1 MRLRRVK
8 KFLTLNSKTTT
19 IASIIMSQK
28 KILLID
34 DELDI
39 LEILTYNL
47 EKEGYEI
54 HTASNGNEGIEV
66 AKKVLP
72 DLILLDVMMPE
83 KDGIETCQDLR
94 KIKELQKTLIV
105 FLSARSEEF
114 SQLAGFQAG
123 ANDYVVKLIKPKI
136 LISKVN
142 ALLQLTSQISDS
154 SKLIEIGDLV
164 IDKDNFRVSK
174 AGQQFLL
181 PKKEFDLLYLL
192 ASNTDKVFKREE
204 ILEKVWGNDVIV
216 GERTID
222 VHIRRL
228 REKLGINTIQTLK
241 GIGYKLIV

>member
-1 MRLRRVK
+1 MK
-8 KFLTLNSKTTT
+8 
-19 IASIIMSQK
+19 QK

-34 DELDI
+34 DEQDI
-39 LEILTYNL
+39 LEILSYNL
-47 EKEGYEI
+47 EKEGYDVS
-54 HTASNGNEGIEV
+54 TALNGIEGIEK
-66 AKKVLP
+66 AREIIP

-94 KIKELQKTLIV
+94 KIKELQQTLIV

-123 ANDYVVKLIKPKI
+123 ANDYIVKIIKPKI

-142 ALLQLTSQISDS
+142 ALLQLTSRVSDS
-154 SKLIEIGDLV
+154 TKNIEIGDLI
-164 IDKDNFRVSK
+164 IDKNNFRVSK

-228 REKLGINTIQTLK
+228 REKLGLRTIQTLK
-241 GIGYKLIV
+241 GIGYKLVV

>member
-1 MRLRRVK
+1 M
-8 KFLTLNSKTTT
+8 N
-19 IASIIMSQK
+19 QK

-39 LEILTYNL
+39 LEILSYNL
-47 EKEGYEI
+47 NKEGYEI
-54 HTASNGNEGIEV
+54 HTAVNGNEGIEK
-66 AKKVLP
+66 AKEIIP

-83 KDGIETCQDLR
+83 KDGIETCQELR

-123 ANDYVVKLIKPKI
+123 GNDYVVKLIKPKI

-142 ALLQLTSQISDS
+142 ALLQLTSQVAES

-164 IDKDNFRVSK
+164 IDKDNFKVTK
-174 AGQQFLL
+174 KGQIFLL

-192 ASNTDKVFKREE
+192 ASNTNKVFKREE
-204 ILEKVWGNDVIV
+204 ILEKVWGNDVVV

-228 REKLGINTIQTLK
+228 REKLGIDTIQTLK

>member
-1 MRLRRVK
+1 MNR
-8 KFLTLNSKTTT
+8 
-19 IASIIMSQK
+19 K

-34 DELDI
+34 DEQDI
-39 LEILTYNL
+39 LEIISYNL
-47 EKEGYEI
+47 EKEGYQVF
-54 HTASNGNEGIEV
+54 TAGNGNEGI
-66 AKKVLP
+66 AKAKEILP

-114 SQLAGFQAG
+114 SQLAGYQAG
-123 ANDYVVKLIKPKI
+123 ANDYIVKLIKPKV
-136 LISKVN
+136 LISKVA
-142 ALLQLTSQISDS
+142 ALLQLGANSQENSNY
-154 SKLIEIGDLV
+154 IEIGDLI
-164 IDKDNFRVSK
+164 IDKDNFKVSK
-174 AGQQFLL
+174 AKEEFLL

-192 ASNTDKVFKREE
+192 ASNTEKVFKREE
-204 ILEKVWGNDVIV
+204 ILKRVWGNDVIV

-241 GIGYKLIV
+241 GIGYKLVV

>member
-1 MRLRRVK
+1 MK
-8 KFLTLNSKTTT
+8 
-19 IASIIMSQK
+19 QK

-39 LEILTYNL
+39 LEIISYNL
-47 EKEGYEI
+47 RKEGYEVS
-54 HTASNGNEGIEV
+54 TATNGKEGIEKAIEV
-66 AKKVLP
+66 IP

-123 ANDYVVKLIKPKI
+123 ANDYVVKIIKPKV

-142 ALLQLTSQISDS
+142 ALLQLTSQVSDS
-154 SKLIEIGDLV
+154 SKNIEVGDLI

-174 AGQQFLL
+174 AGQLFML

-192 ASNTDKVFKREE
+192 ASNTEKVFKRDE
-204 ILEKVWGNDVIV
+204 ILDKVWGNDVIV

-228 REKLGINTIQTLK
+228 REKLGIHTIQTLK
-241 GIGYKLIV
+241 GIGYKLVV

>member
-1 MRLRRVK
+1 MNR
-8 KFLTLNSKTTT
+8 
-19 IASIIMSQK
+19 K

-34 DELDI
+34 DEQDI
-39 LEILTYNL
+39 LEIISYNL
-47 EKEGYEI
+47 EKEGYQVF
-54 HTASNGNEGIEV
+54 TAGNGNEGI
-66 AKKVLP
+66 AKAKEILP

-94 KIKELQKTLIV
+94 KIKELQRTLIV

-114 SQLAGFQAG
+114 SQLAGYQAG
-123 ANDYVVKLIKPKI
+123 ANDYIVKLIKPKI
-136 LISKVN
+136 LVSKVA
-142 ALLQLTSQISDS
+142 ALLQMGAQSQENSNY
-154 SKLIEIGDLV
+154 IELGDLI
-164 IDKDNFRVSK
+164 IDKDNFKVTK
-174 AGQQFLL
+174 GKEVFLL

-241 GIGYKLIV
+241 GIGYKLVV

>member
-1 MRLRRVK
+1 MK
-8 KFLTLNSKTTT
+8 G
-19 IASIIMSQK
+19 K

-34 DELDI
+34 DEQDI
-39 LEILTYNL
+39 LEILSYNL
-47 EKEGYEI
+47 EKEGCQVF
-54 HTASNGNEGIEV
+54 TANNGNEGIV
-66 AKKVLP
+66 KAKEIIP

-83 KDGIETCQDLR
+83 KDGIETCQELR

-114 SQLAGFQAG
+114 SQLAGYQAG
-123 ANDYVVKLIKPKI
+123 ANDYIVKLIKPKV
-136 LISKVN
+136 LVSKVA
-142 ALLQLTSQISDS
+142 ALLQLGAQSQENSNY
-154 SKLIEIGDLV
+154 IEIGDLI
-164 IDKDNFRVSK
+164 IDKENFKVSK
-174 AGQQFLL
+174 GKEEFLL

-228 REKLGINTIQTLK
+228 REKLGDNSIQTLK
-241 GIGYKLIV
+241 GIGYKLVV

>member
-1 MRLRRVK
+1 MK
-8 KFLTLNSKTTT
+8 
-19 IASIIMSQK
+19 QK

-34 DELDI
+34 DEPDI
-39 LEILTYNL
+39 LEILSYNL
-47 EKEGYEI
+47 TKEGYEVS
-54 HTASNGNEGIEV
+54 TATNGNEGIEK
-66 AKKVLP
+66 AKEIIP

-94 KIKELQKTLIV
+94 KIKELQQTLIV

-123 ANDYVVKLIKPKI
+123 ANDYVVKIIKPKI
-136 LISKVN
+136 LISKIN
-142 ALLQLTSQISDS
+142 ALLQLTSRVSDS
-154 SKLIEIGDLV
+154 SKNIEIGDLI
-164 IDKDNFRVSK
+164 IDKDIFRVSK
-174 AGQQFLL
+174 AGQLFML

-192 ASNTDKVFKREE
+192 ASNTDKVFKRGE
-204 ILEKVWGNDVIV
+204 ILEKVWGNDVVV

-241 GIGYKLIV
+241 GIGYKLVV

>member
-1 MRLRRVK
+1 M
-8 KFLTLNSKTTT
+8 NS
-19 IASIIMSQK
+19 K

-34 DELDI
+34 DEMDI
-39 LEILTYNL
+39 LEILSYNL
-47 EKEGYEI
+47 EKEGYDIYTATNGKVGIVKAKEI
-54 HTASNGNEGIEV
+54 
-66 AKKVLP
+66 LP

-83 KDGIETCQDLR
+83 KDGIETCQELR

-123 ANDYVVKLIKPKI
+123 ANDYIVKLIKPKI

-142 ALLQLTSQISDS
+142 ALLQLTSQVSDT
-154 SKLIEIGDLV
+154 SKHIEIGDLI

-174 AGQQFLL
+174 GGQQFLL

-192 ASNTDKVFKREE
+192 ASNTEKVFKREE

-241 GIGYKLIV
+241 GVGYKLIV

>member
-1 MRLRRVK
+1 
-8 KFLTLNSKTTT
+8 
-19 IASIIMSQK
+19 MSQR

-39 LEILTYNL
+39 LEILSYNL
-47 EKEGYEI
+47 EKEGYQVY
-54 HTASNGNEGIEV
+54 TANNGNEGI
-66 AKKVLP
+66 AKAKEIIP

-83 KDGIETCQDLR
+83 KDGIETCQELR
-94 KIKELQKTLIV
+94 QIKELQKTLIV

-114 SQLAGFQAG
+114 SQLAGFNAG
-123 ANDYVVKLIKPKI
+123 ANDYVVKLIKPKV

-142 ALLQLTSQISDS
+142 ALLQLTSQVSEN
-154 SKLIEIGDLV
+154 SKLIEIGDLI
-164 IDKDNFRVSK
+164 IDRDNFKVSK
-174 AGQQFLL
+174 SSTPFLL

-228 REKLGINTIQTLK
+228 REKLGIDSIQTLK
-241 GIGYKLIV
+241 GIGYKLVV

>member
-1 MRLRRVK
+1 MNR
-8 KFLTLNSKTTT
+8 
-19 IASIIMSQK
+19 K
-28 KILLID
+28 KILLVD
-34 DELDI
+34 DEQDI
-39 LEILTYNL
+39 LEIISYNL
-47 EKEGYEI
+47 EKEGY
-54 HTASNGNEGIEV
+54 HVSTASNGNEGI
-66 AKKVLP
+66 AKAKEILP

-83 KDGIETCQDLR
+83 KDGIETCQELR

-114 SQLAGFQAG
+114 SQLAGYQAG
-123 ANDYVVKLIKPKI
+123 ANDYIVKLIKPKV
-136 LISKVN
+136 LVSKVA
-142 ALLQLTSQISDS
+142 ALLQLGAQSQENSNY
-154 SKLIEIGDLV
+154 IEIGDLI
-164 IDKDNFRVSK
+164 IDKDNFKVSK
-174 AGQQFLL
+174 GKEEFLL

-241 GIGYKLIV
+241 GIGYKLVV

>member
-1 MRLRRVK
+1 MNR
-8 KFLTLNSKTTT
+8 
-19 IASIIMSQK
+19 K
-28 KILLID
+28 KILLVD
-34 DELDI
+34 DEQDI
-39 LEILTYNL
+39 LEIISYNL
-47 EKEGYEI
+47 EKEGY
-54 HTASNGNEGIEV
+54 HVFTASNGNEGI
-66 AKKVLP
+66 AKAKEILP

-83 KDGIETCQDLR
+83 KDGIETCQELR

-114 SQLAGFQAG
+114 SQLAGYQAG
-123 ANDYVVKLIKPKI
+123 ANDYIVKLIKPKV
-136 LISKVN
+136 LVSKVA
-142 ALLQLTSQISDS
+142 ALLQLGAQSQENSNY
-154 SKLIEIGDLV
+154 IEIGDLI
-164 IDKDNFRVSK
+164 IDKDNFKVSK
-174 AGQQFLL
+174 GKEEFLL

-241 GIGYKLIV
+241 GIGHKLVV

>member
-1 MRLRRVK
+1 MK
-8 KFLTLNSKTTT
+8 
-19 IASIIMSQK
+19 QK

-34 DELDI
+34 DEQDI
-39 LEILTYNL
+39 LEILSYNL
-47 EKEGYEI
+47 EKEGYEVF
-54 HTASNGNEGIEV
+54 TATNGNEGIEK
-66 AKKVLP
+66 AKQIIP

-94 KIKELQKTLIV
+94 KIKELQQTLIV

-123 ANDYVVKLIKPKI
+123 ANDYVVKIIKPKI
-136 LISKVN
+136 LISKIN
-142 ALLQLTSQISDS
+142 ALLQLTSRVSDS
-154 SKLIEIGDLV
+154 SKNIEIGDLI
-164 IDKDNFRVSK
+164 IDKDIFRVSK
-174 AGQQFLL
+174 AGQLFML

-204 ILEKVWGNDVIV
+204 ILEKVWGNDVVV

-241 GIGYKLIV
+241 GIGYKLVV